1 MTVKSAS
8 PKTIP
13 PLQPGDRLN
22 CDEFERRY
30 HAMPNVKKAELIE
43 GEVYMASPVSYQNH
57 VRQDIHLGGLLFL
70 YSSQTPGV
78 SPGNNA
84 TVLLDSSNEPQP
96 DQVLFIEPACGGRV
110 TINGDGYIKGSPE
123 LVVEIS
129 GTTAGI
135 DMGKKREI
143 YRRNDVKEYIV
154 WRVYDDEIDWFTLQG
169 QEWKTLSPVE
179 GILKSNVFPGLWL
192 NLQALFDDN
201 KKDSI
206 ATLNRGLATSEH
218 AEFVM
223 RLSQPS
229 KS

>member
-1 MTVKSAS
+1 MTVTSAS

-13 PLQPGDRLN
+13 PLQPGDRLSR
-22 CDEFERRY
+22 DEFERRY
-30 HAMPNVKKAELIE
+30 HAMPGVKKAELIE

-57 VRQDIHLGGLLFL
+57 VKQDIHLGGLLFL

-78 SPGNNA
+78 SSGNNA
-84 TVLLDSSNEPQP
+84 TILLDSGNEPQP
-96 DQVLFIEPACGGRV
+96 DQVLFIEPANGGRI
-110 TINGDGYIKGSPE
+110 TINGDGYIDGSPE

-135 DMGKKREI
+135 DMGKKREV

-154 WRVYDDEIDWFTLQG
+154 WRVYDDEIDWFALQG
-169 QEWKTLSPVE
+169 EEWITLSPVE

-192 NLQALFDDN
+192 NLQALFADD
-201 KKDSI
+201 KKASI
-206 ATLNRGLATSEH
+206 ATLNQGLASPEH
-218 AEFVM
+218 AEFVT
-223 RLSQPS
+223 RLSQAL